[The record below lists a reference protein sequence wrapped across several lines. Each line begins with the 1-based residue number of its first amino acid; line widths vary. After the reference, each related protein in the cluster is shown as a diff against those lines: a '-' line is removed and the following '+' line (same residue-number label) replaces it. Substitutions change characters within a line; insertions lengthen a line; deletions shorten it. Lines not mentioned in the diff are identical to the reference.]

1 MKQII
6 KIENNEKG
14 LLASSI
20 LEELSVMIQ
29 KNTGIEELYLEK
41 AIVSDTKGEINLFL
55 QILIDVG
62 VSITA
67 SLIYDYIKMIVK
79 SKLNLFKKYT
89 EDQAAKLNVHLNN
102 EIKTITIDCDSSSN
116 EINIT
121 IE

>member
-1 MKQII
+1 
-6 KIENNEKG
+6 
-14 LLASSI
+14 
-20 LEELSVMIQ
+20 
-29 KNTGIEELYLEK
+29 
-41 AIVSDTKGEINLFL
+41 
-55 QILIDVG
+55 
-62 VSITA
+62 
-67 SLIYDYIKMIVK
+67 MIVK

>member
-1 MKQII
+1 M
-6 KIENNEKG
+6 
-14 LLASSI
+14 
-20 LEELSVMIQ
+20 
-29 KNTGIEELYLEK
+29 GIEDLYLEK